1 MQFTSATYLVVFLPA
16 TVLIYWLA
24 PRRLRLMVLLTASYA
39 FYLSWS
45 PAYGGLLAASTVI
58 NYAIGRRLADSA
70 DPKRLLAAGVIFN
83 LGLLAFF
90 KYSGLLTE
98 AAAGLAQ
105 ALSLSG
111 DFEPLR
117 VVLPL
122 AISFFT
128 FEMISMLVDV
138 YRGDTRLASF
148 WTFATYK
155 AFFPKLLSGPIT
167 RHSELAPQLSHPR
180 RLEFTAFQLGLYLVA
195 RGLFKKLA
203 VANNLALLA
212 DPVFAN
218 PRGADS
224 SLAAVAILA
233 FGLQIYF
240 DFSSYTD
247 IARGSARMLG
257 LELPQNFRAPYA
269 ATSFRDFWRRWHLS
283 LSRWLRDYL
292 YIPLGGSLAG
302 RSRTYRNLMITM
314 VLGGLWHGAG
324 WQFAVWGAFH
334 GLALSADHALPERW
348 RWQRGRLGPAAG
360 WMITI
365 SAVFFLWV
373 PFRAGSL
380 SEAFEVL
387 KALGHAPTQ
396 LSAPTLLYPGLTV
409 QRALV
414 LLVVAVLLQP
424 AVPRIS
430 SWFRARAQLS
440 SRSVGVTIGFATV
453 AWWLL
458 AILSAPAV
466 NPPFIYFRF

>member
-16 TVLIYWLA
+16 IVALYWFA
-24 PRRLRLMVLLTASYA
+24 PRRWRWAILLVASYV

-45 PAYGGLLAASTVI
+45 PAYGALLAVSTLI
-58 NYAIGRRLADSA
+58 NYAIGQRIRDSGQ
-70 DPKRLLAAGVIFN
+70 PKRLLGAGVVFN

-90 KYSGLLTE
+90 KYSGLLSD
-98 AAAGLAQ
+98 AASDLGQ
-105 ALSLSG
+105 AVGLSG

-138 YRGDTRLASF
+138 YRGHARIDSF
-148 WTFATYK
+148 WIFATYK

-167 RHSELAPQLSHPR
+167 RYTELAPQIANPR
-180 RLEFTAFQLGLYLVA
+180 RLEFAAFQSGLYLFA

-203 VANNLALLA
+203 LANNLALLV
-212 DPVFAN
+212 DPVFTD

-224 SLAAVAILA
+224 ASAALAILA

-247 IARGSARMLG
+247 MARGAARMLG
-257 LELPQNFRAPYA
+257 LELPENFCSPYA
-269 ATSFRDFWRRWHLS
+269 ATSPRDFWQRWHIS

-292 YIPLGGSLAG
+292 YIPLGGSRRG
-302 RSRTYRNLMITM
+302 RIRTYRNLLITM

-324 WQFAVWGAFH
+324 WQFAAWGGLH
-334 GLALSADHALPERW
+334 GVALSADHGLS
-348 RWQRGRLGPAAG
+348 GRRRRRYRRCGAVAG
-360 WMITI
+360 WVITI
-365 SAVFFLWV
+365 TTVFVLWV

-380 SEAFEVL
+380 GDAIAALEAL
-387 KALGHAPTQ
+387 AHMPTQ
-396 LSAPTLLYPGLTV
+396 LDAPTLVYSGLTV
-409 QRALV
+409 QRAL
-414 LLVVAVLLQP
+414 LVVLIGVLLQP
-424 AVPRIS
+424 AVPRIAL
-430 SWFRARAQLS
+430 WLRARIEHGAMR
-440 SRSVGVTIGFATV
+440 RSATIAFATF
-453 AWWLL
+453 ACCLL
-458 AILSAPAV
+458 ALMMAPAA